1 MARILIADDMKV
13 VSKMFKEILEL
24 NGHNVVG
31 MVDNCSDAISEY
43 KKYQPDLLLL
53 DLMGMN
59 SFCKEENREINSFD
73 VISKLVKELDA
84 KIIVITASNNENLIK
99 QCLLSGVKNY
109 IIKGESNDIFL
120 EKIKNVLQHQ

>member
-31 MVDNCSDAISEY
+31 MVDNCLDAISEY